1 MGHFAKIENN
11 IVTQVIVAEQDFID
25 AGHVGDPNSWVQTSY
40 NTRRGVHYN
49 PETGQPDGGIALRGN
64 YARIGHIYDAA
75 LDAFYPPSPFP
86 SWTMNTTT
94 YTWQAPVPQP
104 TDEGKIFGWNETT
117 KSWDDLTPV

>member
-1 MGHFAKIENN
+1 
-11 IVTQVIVAEQDFID
+11 
-25 AGHVGDPNSWVQTSY
+25 
-40 NTRRGVHYN
+40 
-49 PETGQPDGGIALRGN
+49 
-64 YARIGHIYDAA
+64 